1 MADTAEQLAVGDWYQ
16 TIAINLRGAFLV
28 SQQIGRIMLAK
39 GSGTVISLAS
49 QAATIA
55 LPGHL
60 AYCASNSGQVGM
72 TKPVTS
78 SVSEDTF
85 ATTRS
90 AGSAQRSRMN
100 RQASTTC
107 VG

>member
-1 MADTAEQLAVGDWYQ
+1 MTCPVNGSEGLRVRGINALVDTGFE
-16 TIAINLRGAFLV
+16 
-28 SQQIGRIMLAK
+28 
-39 GSGTVISLAS
+39 
-49 QAATIA
+49 
-55 LPGHL
+55 
-60 AYCASNSGQVGM
+60 
-72 TKPVTS
+72 PVTS

-90 AGSAQRSRMN
+90 AGSAERSRMN